1 MTRPLFIPL
10 RTFAAAAC
18 LTAVCLAAALSAA
31 PAAAKDLGVHGETW
45 PIAEPDLLAQ
55 IEARLAALQDSGAL
69 ARFEREAKARAL
81 SRIEDPPRVE
91 GIAPAREHRSRPF
104 DPAIVVERDILTP
117 DGTVIASA
125 GTRIDPF
132 AHHPLTRD
140 LLFIDGTRAVEIAW
154 ALRRERPSKIVLLAG
169 RPFELARAHG
179 RVFFFD
185 QGGVLARRF
194 GLRAT
199 PSLVTQ
205 DGAALRI
212 TEIPL
217 DDDADS
223 ESDREVTR

>member
-1 MTRPLFIPL
+1 MTRPPAFPL
-10 RTFAAAAC
+10 RPIIAAAC
-18 LTAVCLAAALSAA
+18 LALALSAA

-55 IEARLAALQDSGAL
+55 IETRLAALRDSGAL

-81 SRIEDPPRVE
+81 SRIEAPARVE

-104 DPAIVVERDILTP
+104 NPGIVVERDIVTP
-117 DGTVIASA
+117 DGAVIASA

-132 AHHPLTRD
+132 AHHSLTRD
-140 LLFIDGTRAVEIAW
+140 LLFIDGTRPVEIAW
-154 ALRRERPSKIVLLAG
+154 ALHLERPSKIVLLAG
-169 RPFELARAHG
+169 RPFDLARAHG

-199 PSLVTQ
+199 PSLVAQ
-205 DGAALRI
+205 DGARLRI

-217 DDDADS
+217 DDDAAS
-223 ESDREVTR
+223 ERDREVSR